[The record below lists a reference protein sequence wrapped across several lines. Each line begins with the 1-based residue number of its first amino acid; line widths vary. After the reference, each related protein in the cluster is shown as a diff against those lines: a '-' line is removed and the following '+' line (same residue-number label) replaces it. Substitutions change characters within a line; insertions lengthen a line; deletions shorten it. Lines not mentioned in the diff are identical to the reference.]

1 MHTKSNDN
9 SSIFRRETK
18 HVYIPIS
25 PLHKLNRQD
34 YVQDKAMYTFDWL
47 AKQAQLHPHKIALI
61 DAATNR
67 QYSYAEFN
75 VRASQVAEFFRDEWG
90 IQKGDR
96 VALLAHNSSD
106 YFEILYGCA
115 KIGALL
121 VCLNW
126 RLAIPELAF
135 IMRDSTPKGLIYDAE
150 FVTAA
155 MALDDQL
162 DIKHKMSLGPLGDVD
177 HIPYETAVSRTSAIP
192 FTMPPTPL
200 DTPWFILYTSGTTG
214 RPKGVIQ
221 THGMVFYNTLNIGL
235 PTHLNA
241 NDVTLNLLPFFHTG
255 GLNLYTN
262 PTVMMGGTA
271 VIERTFDPEQTFQL
285 LANNITVFFGVPAVY
300 LILSQHPDFAKTDFS
315 NVRSWACGGAPM
327 PVSLLET
334 YANRGIMIQQGFG
347 MTETGPTVF
356 LIDGE
361 NALKKGGS
369 VGKPQLFVE
378 VRIVDRAG
386 KDVLTG
392 EKGEL
397 LIKGPGVTPGYWERP
412 DVTADTITP
421 DGWLHSGDVARCD
434 EDGYYYIVDRWKD
447 MYISGG
453 ENVYPAEV
461 ENVLFYHPAIADV
474 AIIGVSDP
482 KWGEVG
488 KAIVVLHTNETVTE
502 ADVITYCKGKLANY
516 KIPKTAVFTDALP
529 RNAAGKVLKTTLRE
543 KYGNR

>member
-1 MHTKSNDN
+1 
-9 SSIFRRETK
+9 
-18 HVYIPIS
+18 
-25 PLHKLNRQD
+25 
-34 YVQDKAMYTFDWL
+34 MYTFDWL
-47 AKQAQLHPHKIALI
+47 AKQAKLHPNKTALI
-61 DAATNR
+61 DAATDR
-67 QYSYAEFN
+67 QYTYPEFHL
-75 VRASQVAEFFRDEWG
+75 RASQVAVFLRDEWG

-126 RLAIPELAF
+126 RLAVPELSF
-135 IMRDSTPKGLIYDAE
+135 IMRDSTPKGLIYNAE
-150 FVTAA
+150 FATAA
-155 MALDDQL
+155 LALEDQL
-162 DIKHKMSLGPLGDVD
+162 DLAHMMSLGNVEEAK
-177 HIPYETAVSRTSAIP
+177 HVEYKTAVSQSPATPII
-192 FTMPPTPL
+192 MPPTSL

-241 NDVTLNLLPFFHTG
+241 DDVTLNLLPFFHTG

-262 PTVMMGGTA
+262 PTLMMGGTA
-271 VIERTFDPEQTFQL
+271 VIQRTFDVDQTFNL
-285 LANNITVFFGVPAVY
+285 LANDITVFFGVPAVY
-300 LILSQHPDFAKTDFS
+300 LFLSQHPDFDKTDFS

-334 YANRGIMIQQGFG
+334 YAKRGITIQQGFG

-361 NALKKGGS
+361 NALQKGGS

-386 KDVLTG
+386 NDVPTG
-392 EKGEL
+392 EMGEL
-397 LIKGPGVTPGYWERP
+397 LIKGPGVTPGYWKLP
-412 DVTADTITP
+412 GMTAETITP

-461 ENVLFYHPAIADV
+461 ENVLFYHSAIAEV
-474 AIIGVSDP
+474 AIIGVPDP

-488 KAIVVLHTNETVTE
+488 KAVVVLNPDESLTE
-502 ADVITYCKGKLANY
+502 ADVLAYCQSKLAKY
-516 KIPKTAVFTDALP
+516 KIPKTAVFTTTLP

-543 KYGNR
+543 KYVEK